1 MTSPDLNL
9 LGALDVLLA
18 EKSVTGA
25 ARRLGLS
32 PSAMSR
38 TLTRL
43 REATGDPLLVPAGRA
58 MVPTPHAAAIRDEVA
73 AAVRAARAVLRPA
86 PDVDIAGL
94 RQQFTLRAN
103 DGFVDGFA
111 AALVARVAA
120 SAPGVRLRFAPKP
133 DKDIRPL
140 RDGSVDLEIGVLGDR
155 QAELRIQ
162 SLFRDDFVG
171 VVREGHPL
179 LAAEIT
185 PERFASFGHV
195 VASRR
200 GHSRGFVD
208 EALAAVGLTR
218 DISVILPSFPTVLS
232 VCATSDLVGLV
243 PRSYYDAGRATG
255 RRSLQS
261 FDLPFALPG
270 ITVSQIWHPRM
281 DADNGHRWLRGL
293 VAEVCRRPGRA
304 AV

>member
-9 LGALDVLLA
+9 LTALDILLS
-18 EKSVTGA
+18 ENSVTAA

-43 REATGDPLLVPAGRA
+43 REAMGDPLLVPAGRV

-73 AAVRAARAVLRPA
+73 VAVRAARAVLRPA
-86 PDVDIAGL
+86 PDIDIAEL

-111 AALVARVAA
+111 AALVARIAA

-133 DKDIRPL
+133 DKDIGPL
-140 RDGSVDLEIGVLGDR
+140 RDGSVDLEIGVIGGR
-155 QAELRIQ
+155 EAELRTQ
-162 SLFRDDFVG
+162 TLFRDDFVG
-171 VVREGHPL
+171 VVRDGHPL
-179 LAAEIT
+179 LATQVT
-185 PERFASFGHV
+185 PQRFASFGHV

-200 GHSRGFVD
+200 GRSRGLVD
-208 EALAAVGLTR
+208 DALAALGLAR
-218 DISVILPSFPTVLS
+218 DISVILSSFPTVLS
-232 VCATSDLVGLV
+232 VCASSDLVGLV
-243 PRSYYDAGRATG
+243 PRSYFEAGRTTG
-255 RRSLQS
+255 RRSLQC

-281 DADNGHRWLRGL
+281 DADPGHRWLRGL
-293 VAEVCRRPGRA
+293 VAEVCRRPRKTSL
-304 AV
+304 